1 MLGEA
6 VRQCVEA
13 AGHEYDPNIQKSLL
27 RVRPHLSH
35 GVLYHFSMFDSHILF
50 SRLRRL
56 GSVF

>member
-27 RVRPHLSH
+27 RVRGHSSH
-35 GVLYHFSMFDSHILF
+35 GVLYNFLMFDCHILF
-50 SRLRRL
+50 SRQRRL